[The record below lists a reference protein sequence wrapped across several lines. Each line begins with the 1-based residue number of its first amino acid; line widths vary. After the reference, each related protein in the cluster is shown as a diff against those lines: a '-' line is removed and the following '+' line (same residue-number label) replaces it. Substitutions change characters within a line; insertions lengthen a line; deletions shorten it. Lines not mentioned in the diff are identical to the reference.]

1 MQYER
6 LAIIQ
11 QQKRSFLEGTIEYI
25 HDEWVF
31 FSEEEMF
38 LLEEFYE
45 REIYIDHDRIKG
57 ILMEPNRVLTDHG
70 EYILTGNEWI
80 KIRKTLPYALEALID
95 ELSDDAFFVFVNQL
109 NRFTFSLYDALY
121 CYNQFMFQ
129 ELAPKEG
136 VNFMI
141 FDNGINICA
150 VQHVYS
156 YGEKLHDRFEF
167 TLNTNQRLIVQNDWS
182 YPS

>member
-11 QQKRSFLEGTIEYI
+11 QQKRSFLEGTNEYI

-95 ELSDDAFFVFVNQL
+95 ELSDDAFLFL
-109 NRFTFSLYDALY
+109 STS
-121 CYNQFMFQ
+121 
-129 ELAPKEG
+129 
-136 VNFMI
+136 
-141 FDNGINICA
+141 
-150 VQHVYS
+150 
-156 YGEKLHDRFEF
+156 
-167 TLNTNQRLIVQNDWS
+167 
-182 YPS
+182 